1 MIRPFLTSVRCLKGL
16 GQKGSQ
22 EPNDEDLEK
31 MKKASLGISLQFAKF
46 EHDCAIFDFFR
57 VTKFLVQI
65 ATNKQTQKRTK
76 TWYAFPTILV

>member
-31 MKKASLGISLQFAKF
+31 MKKASLGISPIYNLPNLNMIAP
-46 EHDCAIFDFFR
+46 
-57 VTKFLVQI
+57 FLI
-65 ATNKQTQKRTK
+65 S
-76 TWYAFPTILV
+76 LG